1 MNRETKETALAIVA
15 ASGKLTVEVS
25 KEMTGKDVIDH
36 ALSKW
41 GIPATVLEDPFVVWV
56 DHVTGKTVVCGSDE
70 SVASVMGSSTGIFR
84 VVLPLRIDA

>member
-1 MNRETKETALAIVA
+1 MDKEIKETAVAIVA
-15 ASGKLTVEVS
+15 ASGQLTVEVS
-25 KEMTGKDVIDH
+25 EEMTGKDVIDR

-56 DHVTGKTVVCGSDE
+56 DHATGKTVVCESDE

-84 VVLPLRIDA
+84 VVLPLKTDA